1 MKFLTGTNNT
11 GNHSNNSPSNGIL
24 GSQTYKRKGR
34 KMTSINSKPEMIN
47 QYNIAQQGRKSLI
60 YEE

>member
-1 MKFLTGTNNT
+1 MKFLTNTNNT
-11 GNHSNNSPSNGIL
+11 TNHSNNSPSNGIL

-34 KMTSINSKPEMIN
+34 KMTSLNSKPDMIN
-47 QYNIAQQGRKSLI
+47 QYNIAQQGRKSLV